1 MDISEDQTK
10 ILNAILDKKNVFITG
25 PGGCGK
31 SYFINFLKE
40 YVANKMQLV
49 KLALTSTT
57 GISALLIGGCT
68 LHSYLGIGLAR
79 ESAFLLTNKVKK
91 SKFHLDRW
99 KKLDMLIIDEVS
111 MLSIE
116 LFEKIDE
123 IAKKLRK
130 NTQPFGGIQLI
141 LSGDFLQLPS
151 VNSTT
156 FLFKSKIWTETVHCT
171 FYLEKIFRQA
181 DNSFIDIL
189 SEARYGK
196 LSDESIQLLRDREDI
211 EIESSFVCT
220 KLFSLNKHVEE
231 YNYQKLE
238 RLINKGAKQFEYTI
252 EIEVNI
258 PNTLQ
263 QTIQEEEIDTMVED
277 NRVFGGIYHKYLK
290 NIQARRVLEICK
302 GCHVMMLVN
311 KYFCQGVV
319 NGSQGVVVGFSED
332 FCPIVK
338 FYNGQ
343 VIEIEPN
350 VWKIEE
356 DGKSICSYTQ
366 VPLKLSYSTSIHN
379 SQGSTLDYVEIDFDG
394 MFEYGQ
400 AYVALSRVKKIEN
413 LVIRNF
419 SSNKIKA
426 HSDAVEYY
434 KNLKNDKIEY

>member
-1 MDISEDQTK
+1 MNISEDQTK

-31 SYFINFLKE
+31 SFFINFFKE
-40 YVANKMQLV
+40 YVTTKMPGV
-49 KLALTSTT
+49 KLSLTSTT

-68 LHSYLGIGLAR
+68 LHSYLGIGLAK
-79 ESAFLLTNKVKK
+79 ESAFVLMNKVKR
-91 SKFHLDRW
+91 SRFHIDRW
-99 KKLDMLIIDEVS
+99 RKLDILIIDEVS

-123 IAKKLRK
+123 IAKKLRR
-130 NTQPFGGIQLI
+130 NTDPFGGIQLI

-151 VNSTT
+151 VNSTA
-156 FLFKSKIWTETVHCT
+156 FLFKSKIWTETIHNT
-171 FYLEKIFRQA
+171 FYLEKIFRQD

-196 LSDESIQLLRDREDI
+196 LSEESAKLLRERENAEVDI
-211 EIESSFVCT
+211 NYVHT
-220 KLFSLNKHVEE
+220 KLFSLNRHVEE
-231 YNYQKLE
+231 YNKQHLE
-238 RLINKGAKQFEYTI
+238 NLINKGAKPFEYVI
-252 EIEVNI
+252 EMEVNI
-258 PNTLQ
+258 PNSLQ
-263 QTIQEEEIDTMVED
+263 QTIQEEDIDTMVEE
-277 NRVFGGIYHKYLK
+277 NKVFGGIYHKYLK
-290 NIQARRVLEICK
+290 NIQARRVLEICN

-311 KYFCQGVV
+311 KYFFQGVV

-350 VWKIEE
+350 VWTIEE

-379 SQGSTLDYVEIDFDG
+379 SQGSTMDYVEIDFDG

-419 SSNKIKA
+419 FTKKIKA
-426 HSDAVEYY
+426 HAEAVEYY
-434 KNLKNDKIEY
+434 KSLKNDKIE